1 MESPGLAIR
10 VTIIEIPRRLE
21 HKSITRA
28 GGSLPTAGA
37 EPREVNNASP
47 SDQGVLA
54 VLLAWLL
61 LGQALGY
68 RQRMGRIV
76 YETATSIDGYLADE
90 QHSLDWLFAV
100 PGGDQPELAP
110 PDAAVQVM
118 GSTTYEWVLRELGAL
133 ENMNVWGHEMS
144 PTVVVFTTRQLV
156 APSEAD
162 VRFVSGEVA
171 DVVPMLRDIAD
182 DGVIWV
188 VGGGDLASQFIA
200 ARALDEIGLSV
211 APAALGGGA
220 PLLSTRIESDQLHL
234 TDVQQVGQFAR
245 LTYQLS
251 YPDEV

>member
-1 MESPGLAIR
+1 
-10 VTIIEIPRRLE
+10 
-21 HKSITRA
+21 
-28 GGSLPTAGA
+28 LPTASAGLS
-37 EPREVNNASP
+37 EVNNANR

-54 VLLAWLL
+54 VLLVWLL
-61 LGQALGY
+61 RGEALGY

-118 GSTTYEWVLRELGAL
+118 GSTTYEWILRELGAL
-133 ENMNVWGHEMS
+133 ENMNVWGHEMA
-144 PTVVVFTTRQLV
+144 PTVVVFTTRQLA

-162 VRFVSGEVA
+162 VRFVSGDVA

-182 DGVIWV
+182 DRVIWV

-200 ARALDEIGLSV
+200 ARALDQIVLSV

-220 PLLSTRIESDQLHL
+220 PLLSTRIESDRLLL
-234 TDVQQVGQFAR
+234 TAVEQVGQFAR
-245 LTYQLS
+245 LTYQLF